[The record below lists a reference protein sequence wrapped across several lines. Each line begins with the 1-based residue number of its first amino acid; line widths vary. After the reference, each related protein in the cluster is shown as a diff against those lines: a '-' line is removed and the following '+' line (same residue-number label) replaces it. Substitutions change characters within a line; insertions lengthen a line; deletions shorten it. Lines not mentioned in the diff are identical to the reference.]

1 MKMRKNFP
9 NEYDFFPQTWLLP
22 AEMGDFRSQFVKGK
36 ITTFII
42 KPEASCQGK
51 VKKCKIGNIFSKIP

>member
-22 AEMGDFRSQFVKGK
+22 AEMGDFRSQFVKG
-36 ITTFII
+36 
-42 KPEASCQGK
+42 
-51 VKKCKIGNIFSKIP
+51 NIFSKIPRRHRHNSALRGLKVH